1 MVPCYAH
8 DVRVPP
14 PGFFVNN
21 QYRILLDQQGAGSRD
36 FSLGEAFI
44 WIILDHLGSM
54 GCGWHLQLDMN
65 MSYDI
70 S

>member
-1 MVPCYAH
+1 MRQLIYIYLHDIYMLSYTLWFMVPCYAH

-36 FSLGEAFI
+36 FSLGEA
-44 WIILDHLGSM
+44 
-54 GCGWHLQLDMN
+54 
-65 MSYDI
+65 
-70 S
+70 